1 MKIVL
6 KFLVLWLFTLAVYA
20 QQPTAPLATPIK
32 TTVKADTSLLNK
44 RVKVSLKDGTD
55 LVGILQSMSGQ
66 NLFLKSDNIGDITL
80 DIANVLTIKQIEGQQ
95 RDGQF
100 WFENPHPTRYFFAPS
115 AFTLRKGEAYYQNA
129 YLFVNSVTYGVTDNF
144 TMGIGYVL
152 NPTFKGTQ
160 VFFLTPKY
168 SFPSKS
174 KVRFGVGSFIIGTIT
189 PKYNYGGPPNYTT
202 TQNGRSL
209 DAIGILY
216 GNATIGTKEHNFS
229 VGLGYG
235 FANGTFTSS
244 PVINFAYMNRLA
256 KNVAIVSENWIAVA
270 GGTTGGIFSGGA
282 RIFGERLA
290 VDLALAVPA
299 STDFN
304 DLFVI
309 PYIDVV
315 YKFGKRK

>member
-1 MKIVL
+1 MKTLL
-6 KFLVLWLFTLAVYA
+6 KCLAFGLIAFTTYA
-20 QQPTAPLATPIK
+20 QQPSTPLATPIK

-66 NLFLKSDNIGDITL
+66 NLFLKSDNIGDVTL
-80 DIANVLTIKQIEGQQ
+80 DMANILTVKEIEGQH

-100 WFENPHPTRYFFAPS
+100 WYDNPHPTRYFFAPS

-144 TMGIGYVL
+144 TMGVGYVL
-152 NPTFKGTQ
+152 NPSFKGTQ
-160 VFFLTPKY
+160 VFFLTPKF

-174 KVRFGVGSFIIGTIT
+174 KVKFGVGSFIIGTTT
-189 PKYNYGGPPNYTT
+189 PNYTYGGPPNYTT

-209 DAIGILY
+209 STIGIVY
-216 GNATIGTKEHNFS
+216 GNATFGTKEHNAS

-235 FANGTFTSS
+235 FAQGTFSS
-244 PVINFAYMNRLA
+244 TPVINFAYMNRFA
-256 KNVAIVSENWIAVA
+256 KNVAVVSENWVAIA
-270 GGTTGGIFSGGA
+270 GGSTGGIFSGGL

-299 STDFN
+299 STGYN
-304 DLFVI
+304 DVFII

>member
-1 MKIVL
+1 MKTL
-6 KFLVLWLFTLAVYA
+6 TKCFALWLIAIAVHA
-20 QQPTAPLATPIK
+20 QQPVTLKPNAT
-32 TTVKADTSLLNK
+32 TLKADTSLLTK

-55 LVGILQSMSGQ
+55 LIGILQSISGQ
-66 NLFLKSDNIGDITL
+66 SLLLKSDNIGEITL
-80 DIANVLTIKQIEGQQ
+80 DIANIVAINPIEGFSTN
-95 RDGQF
+95 GQF

-115 AFTLRKGEAYYQNA
+115 AYSLRKGEAYYQNA
-129 YLFVNSVTYGVTDNF
+129 YLFVNSVTFGVTDNF
-144 TMGIGYVL
+144 TMGVGYVL

-174 KVRFGVGSFIIGTIT
+174 KIKFGVGSFIIGTVT
-189 PKYNYGGPPNYTT
+189 PNYNYGGPPNYTT

-209 DAIGILY
+209 STIGIVY
-216 GNATIGTKEHNFS
+216 GNATFGTKEHNAS

-244 PVINFAYMNRLA
+244 PVINFAYMNRFA
-256 KNVAIVSENWIAVA
+256 KNVAIVSENWFLIAD
-270 GGTTGGIFSGGA
+270 GTAGGIFSGGV

-299 STDFN
+299 STGFN
-304 DLFVI
+304 DVFII